1 MIFLWELRQLTV
13 GREDTGE
20 WGRLLEYFAIVL
32 RMVETMFVPG
42 NVRWWLFVLSS
53 SSHISTCS
61 LSLSLPSSFDL
72 ISVCSGMARFGEI
85 GIKVL
90 DSSWVYC
97 LALSLLDESAV
108 CLRLA

>member
-1 MIFLWELRQLTV
+1 M

-32 RMVETMFVPG
+32 RIVETMFVPG
-42 NVRWWLFVLSS
+42 NVWWWLFVLSS

-85 GIKVL
+85 GIKV
-90 DSSWVYC
+90 YC

-108 CLRLA
+108 GLRLAFGFNQISRPGLNIAQT